1 MRAVVRYFNIV
12 FIVAV
17 LVVAGLAATG
27 LLQLPASEVGPDT
40 QTGGTRVATGEVT
53 LSPAP
58 DFLAPVEPEPY
69 NRLAIAES
77 DTGVHYRLID
87 QQTDLRGETPVRYV
101 RTVVDVGTRQA
112 AEALATRLIDFFP
125 DYQSVL
131 LHEVAVIRDGVRENR
146 TPDLFIDRVRAE
158 DQLAQGI
165 VTGME
170 RALVRIPNVQA
181 GDTLDMSWS
190 VTGGH
195 PSMNGRISEFVG
207 VQYFVDSPKARI
219 RVLAPD
225 SARLQVLGDG
235 PTPDI
240 TPNEGY
246 QSFVRPEQSVTANL
260 TFDPY
265 NRFQRTSGWLIS
277 GFEDWQA
284 VKRWGEAL
292 YDAGRPSAEV
302 REVADRIRS
311 STEDPEEQLV
321 RAIQFVQDHVSYFAI
336 SMGEQGYT
344 PASPEETLR
353 TRTGDCKAKTL
364 LLIQLLKALGV
375 ESHAAFVNG
384 VDGRGLSDMV
394 ATPQLFDH
402 VIVRL
407 TWQGQTYW
415 VDPTY
420 RLQRGRMP
428 YRVQPDYDEAL
439 VLDGGEEGMVDMP
452 DRALGE
458 PWTDIR
464 QTYYLPQG
472 PGDELVMDIQLL
484 YRGDFASLMRAAF
497 ENSSDAD
504 REAFFLQAY
513 QRFEGVEVDHISFY
527 DNDQN
532 NTLRIALE
540 LSAPRFFGKA
550 DAQGSH
556 SRVLITDAL
565 QNAAQYMLVLDEES
579 LLPFPMSAR
588 HQVAVHL
595 PGPSHIWTFA
605 DEDTEIDNDAF
616 RASRTVR
623 YDDNVL
629 TLDWQ
634 QSFKSKWVV
643 VTPELMEDAA
653 EIPSMLSYELYT
665 TMPWI

>member
-27 LLQLPASEVGPDT
+27 LLQFPASESGADT
-40 QTGGTRVATGEVT
+40 QTGTRITTGEVA

-58 DFLAPVEPEPY
+58 DFLTPVEPEPY

-77 DTGVHYRLID
+77 DTGVIYRLID
-87 QQTDLRGETPVRYV
+87 QQTDLRGGTPVRYV

-131 LHEVAVIRDGVRENR
+131 LHEVTIIRDGVREDR

-195 PSMNGRISEFVG
+195 PSMNGRVSEFVG

-225 SARLQVLGDG
+225 NARLQVLGDG

-240 TPNEGY
+240 TQNAGY
-246 QSFVRPEQSVTANL
+246 QSFVRPEQAVTANL
-260 TFDPY
+260 ILDPY
-265 NRFQRTSGWLIS
+265 NRFQSTSGWLIS
-277 GFEDWQA
+277 AFEDWQA
-284 VKRWGEAL
+284 VKRWGEEL
-292 YDAGRPSAEV
+292 YDAGRPSTEV

-336 SMGEQGYT
+336 SMGEQGYS

-353 TRTGDCKAKTL
+353 TRTGDCKAKSL

-375 ESHAAFVNG
+375 ESHAAFVNS

-394 ATPQLFDH
+394 ATPQVFDH

-415 VDPTY
+415 VDPTH

-439 VLDGGEEGMVDMP
+439 VLDGGDEGMVEMP

-464 QTYYLPQG
+464 QAYYLPQG

-484 YRGDFASLMRAAF
+484 YRGDFATLMRAAF

-504 REAFFLQAY
+504 REEFFLQAY

-550 DAQGSH
+550 DAEGSH

-588 HQVAVHL
+588 HQVEVHL

-605 DEDTEIDNDAF
+605 DEDTEVDNEAF

-623 YDDNVL
+623 YADNVL

>member
-17 LVVAGLAATG
+17 LVIAGLAATG
-27 LLQLPASEVGPDT
+27 LLQFPASESGSDT
-40 QTGGTRVATGEVT
+40 QTGTRVTTGEVA
-53 LSPAP
+53 LSPVP

-77 DTGVHYRLID
+77 DTGVLYRLID
-87 QQTDLRGETPVRYV
+87 QQTDLRGGTPVRYV

-131 LHEVAVIRDGVRENR
+131 LHEVAVIRDGVREDR

-195 PSMNGRISEFVG
+195 PSMNGRASEFVG
-207 VQYFVDSPKARI
+207 AQYFVDSPKARI

-225 SARLQVLGDG
+225 NARLQVLGDG
-235 PTPDI
+235 PTPEI
-240 TPNEGY
+240 TRNEGY
-246 QSFVRPEQSVTANL
+246 QSFVRPEQAVTANL
-260 TFDPY
+260 TLDPY

-277 GFEDWQA
+277 AFEDWQA

-292 YDAGRPSAEV
+292 YDAGRPSPEV

-311 STEDPEEQLV
+311 SSEDPEEQLV

-336 SMGEQGYT
+336 SMGEQGYS

-375 ESHAAFVNG
+375 EAHAAFVNS

-407 TWQGQTYW
+407 TWQGQDYW
-415 VDPTY
+415 VDPTH

-439 VLDGGEEGMVDMP
+439 VLDGGDEGMVDMP

-464 QTYYLPQG
+464 QAYYLPQG
-472 PGDELVMDIQLL
+472 PDDELVMDIQLV
-484 YRGDFASLMRAAF
+484 YRGDFATLMRGAF

-504 REAFFLQAY
+504 REEFFLQAY
-513 QRFEGVEVDHISFY
+513 QRFEGVEVDHISFH

-532 NTLRIALE
+532 NTLRIAIE

-550 DAQGSH
+550 DAEGSH

-565 QNAAQYMLVLDEES
+565 QNAAQYMLALEEES

-588 HQVAVHL
+588 HQVEVHL

-605 DEDTEIDNDAF
+605 DEETEIDNEAF

-623 YDDNVL
+623 YADNVL